1 MFIHLVAGI
10 VLAAAPSEPAYST
23 HGDNRLEVLIEEAL
37 QNNPAIL
44 QAFADYQAALH
55 RVPQATALP
64 DPTLSVTQFA
74 RSVETRVGSQ
84 QRMLS
89 ISQSIPGLGK
99 RTAKGQLAIK
109 SASVGDEMYKAA
121 KAEIVL
127 RIKHAYYDLGFLD
140 LALEASRQDEALLE
154 HFEELARHRYA
165 QGFGLQG
172 DAIRLQVQITQA
184 MLKRRQLMGQR
195 IDLEASLNALRDVPA
210 DTPVPDV
217 RLAELP
223 HLDLE
228 WESLFETGRLSRP
241 EIRASLLRT
250 EKREKSVHL
259 AKIQH
264 RPDFTLGL
272 TWGNIRA
279 RGIDTVAIPI
289 LDNGKD
295 SYGLSVGL
303 TLPLFR
309 GKYAAAVREA
319 SEQYSA
325 ARFAYR
331 DSVKKMEA
339 EVRSISFRIETIT
352 GQIDLYRRTLVPQAE
367 QALRSTEAAYSNG
380 TVEVTGLL
388 DIQRMLID
396 VQLGLARLQSDYLKA
411 VADLERAIGAVVPEE
426 ESS

>member
-1 MFIHLVAGI
+1 MFVHLVAGL
-10 VLAAAPSEPAYST
+10 VLAAVPTTPAYST
-23 HGDNRLEVLIEEAL
+23 HGDDRLEALIEEAL

-64 DPTLSVTQFA
+64 DPTLSLTQFA

-84 QRMLS
+84 QRMLAV
-89 ISQSIPGLGK
+89 SQRIPGLGK
-99 RTAKGQLAIK
+99 RAAKGQLAIK
-109 SASVGDEMYKAA
+109 SASVGDEIYKAA

-127 RIKHAYYDLGFLD
+127 RMKHVYYDLGFLD
-140 LALEASRQDEALLE
+140 RALEASREDEALLG
-154 HFEELARHRYA
+154 HFEELARRRYA

-172 DAIRLQVQITQA
+172 DAIRLQAQITQA
-184 MLKRRQLMGQR
+184 IQRRRQLMGQR

-210 DTPVPDV
+210 DTPVPEV

-223 HLDLE
+223 DLDLE

-241 EIRASLLRT
+241 EIRASLLRI
-250 EKREKSVHL
+250 EEREKSVHL
-259 AKIQH
+259 ARIRH

-279 RGIDTVAIPI
+279 RGIDTAAIPI
-289 LDNGKD
+289 LGNGKD
-295 SYGLSVGL
+295 SYGISVGL

-319 SEQYSA
+319 SEQFSA

-331 DSVKKMEA
+331 DSAKKMEA
-339 EVRSISFRIETIT
+339 EVRSISFRIETIAD
-352 GQIDLYRRTLVPQAE
+352 QIDLYRRTLIPQAE

-388 DIQRMLID
+388 DIQRMLLD

-411 VADLERAIGAVVPEE
+411 VADLERVIGAAVPEE
-426 ESS
+426 VSS